1 MTNFPPY
8 AKVLRI
14 LFSHE
19 DENIVA
25 NEIKVCYNN
34 VQKVKEKFKDDF
46 IYLDVMKSPLNRI
59 KTKYRYQILM
69 RFKLAHAEEI
79 EKELFACVDK
89 KAKSSVFFEINPQ
102 NLS

>member
-1 MTNFPPY
+1 M
-8 AKVLRI
+8 
-14 LFSHE
+14 
-19 DENIVA
+19 
-25 NEIKVCYNN
+25 
-34 VQKVKEKFKDDF
+34 QKVKEKFKDDF

-69 RFKLAHAEEI
+69 RFKLTHAEEI